1 MENKALK
8 YIAAI
13 CFAIIAVWDIVNLFD
28 YFYFWDLIG
37 VVGSI
42 FVVIALLTA
51 TPILSTVGFAL
62 WSSGILCTLVGN
74 FEWILHGALPFD
86 LVIVWVVS
94 LVFYVLLMIAGIK
107 PKSAKTLGL
116 IATILAVVRLV
127 AHVIRNVIEGYGIT
141 ATSILRGLLLIAG
154 TLLLGLTYD
163 SFSKKAV
170 VSKAAV
176 TQNSNVSA
184 QGIFED
190 SNVEKLMRLKSFLDE
205 GVITQEEFDEKK
217 KQILGQ

>member
-13 CFAIIAVWDIVNLFD
+13 CFAIIAVWGIVDLFD

-37 VVGSI
+37 VVGNI

-62 WSSGILCTLVGN
+62 WSSGILYALVGN

-94 LVFYVLLMIAGIK
+94 LVLLVLLMIAGIK

-127 AHVIRNVIEGYGIT
+127 ALVIGDVTRGHEIT
-141 ATSILRGLLLIAG
+141 ASRILWGLLFTAG

-205 GVITQEEFDEKK
+205 GVLTQEEFDEKK
-217 KQILGQ
+217 KQILGL